1 MLKLLMEDV
10 DVDVVVLPLLIIVNS
25 HAKICLS
32 SYASLL
38 SSEFCFIVL
47 FQFYHVE
54 FHSRMIIGRIR
65 FRITNEIYN
74 YLEGINQLI
83 RIINTIDK

>member
-10 DVDVVVLPLLIIVNS
+10 DVDVVLLPLLIIVNS
-25 HAKICLS
+25 HAKKIL
-32 SYASLL
+32 
-38 SSEFCFIVL
+38 FCVLNVKCYVL

-65 FRITNEIYN
+65 FRITNEISYN